1 MKFEEALKELKKGNK
16 IKRVDDKHN
25 YCLELD
31 DFECGYELGLAELNG
46 EWQVIEQILRFS
58 ERDILQ
64 SQIAVYKWLGYKV
77 ATVTRRKASE
87 TQSYLEFELEDS
99 TKNLFN
105 IVSPSFESTKFKGML
120 LNMAYSPKELEL

>member
-16 IKRVDDKHN
+16 IKRTDDKRN

-77 ATVTRRKASE
+77 ATVARRKASE
-87 TQSYLEFELEDS
+87 TQSYLEFELEDN
-99 TKNLFN
+99 TKKLFSE
-105 IVSPSFESTKFKGML
+105 VSPGFENTKFQGML

>member
-64 SQIAVYKWLGYKV
+64 SQKAIYKFLGYKV
-77 ATVTRRKASE
+77 ATITRRKVNE
-87 TQSYLEFELEDS
+87 TQSYLEFELEDD